1 MDKIR
6 DMLKGIGASNEAAA
20 AICEALDQY
29 KQQVHV
35 QLQEGYNAKLVEAK
49 GVLVEKFDE
58 HKAKLARR
66 MQVFLESKARQVE
79 EAARRQLV
87 NEEGEAVNKL
97 RRVKALLE
105 DVNIDTGASKQVA
118 AYQKTV
124 ARLED
129 AIATLS
135 EERRE
140 AVAKANQGHKIALT
154 HLKRNQLLEGVL
166 RQHGVVIPEDLPPEF
181 EANKGKFGKKDG
193 DGDGD
198 DDKKD
203 KKKKGGNPF
212 AKGGALADKKG
223 DKKDKKAPPF
233 GDADKKDDKASD
245 KEDDEVDESIDGT
258 NRELTEADLPTRSN
272 SEGQEVMNE
281 SASGRRLDT
290 DRRRRAPAVSTR
302 RTLTE
307 DGSNANNGDPEI
319 EAIAQTMDY

>member
-6 DMLKGIGASNEAAA
+6 DMLKGIGASDEAAA

-29 KQQVHV
+29 KQQVHA

-49 GVLVEKFDE
+49 GVLVAKFDE

-105 DVNIDTGASKQVA
+105 DVNIDTGASKQVT

-193 DGDGD
+193 DDK
-198 DDKKD
+198 DDKKEG
-203 KKKKGGNPF
+203 KKSGNPF
-212 AKGGALADKKG
+212 AKGGDRADDKDG
-223 DKKDKKAPPF
+223 KKDKKAPPF

-245 KEDDEVDESIDGT
+245 KEDDEKVDESIDGI
-258 NRELTEADLPTRSN
+258 NRELTEADLPRRSN
-272 SEGQEVMNE
+272 SEDQEVMNE
-281 SASGRRLDT
+281 SASGRRLDK